1 MSAQWTD
8 ELDRH
13 RFNRAGAWLLL
24 FVGIAGAALGS
35 WYMRDQVM
43 HAFQSDAAPFKTS
56 EEIEQDR
63 VATLKDKDTDADGIS
78 DYDESFVFKTSPYL
92 DDSDSDGLGDKQE
105 LASGKNPNCPEGR
118 DCGVLVAGT
127 GSATTTAGSDV
138 EAQYIEQL
146 LNPTPEQVRQFLR
159 DAGVKEEEIQG
170 IDDATLMQMYKA
182 SLLEAQA
189 KQAGE

>member
-24 FVGIAGAALGS
+24 FVGITGAAIGS
-35 WYMRDQVM
+35 WYMRDQVL
-43 HAFQSDAAPFKTS
+43 HAFQNDVGEFKTS
-56 EEIEQDR
+56 EEVEQER
-63 VATLKDKDTDADGIS
+63 IAGLKDKDTDTDGIS
-78 DYDESFVFKTSPYL
+78 DYDETYVFKTSPYL
-92 DDSDSDGLGDKQE
+92 EDSDSDGLADKQE
-105 LASGKNPNCPEGR
+105 LSTGKNPNCPEGK
-118 DCGVLVAGT
+118 DCGVLITGT

-138 EAQYIEQL
+138 EAQFIEQL
-146 LNPTPEQVRQFLR
+146 LNPTADQVRQFLR

-189 KQAGE
+189 NQAEQ